1 MNSESF
7 DLITQELLKHQQT
20 MELLQAENQ
29 ELRQQLADLRAGRGV
44 FIEINGQRFAL
55 NVSFISQT
63 SSVESSP
70 PTQQSDPVI
79 NKKLVEEET
88 IEELAVKNT
97 ERTFQIE
104 NNKQEK
110 SNNNI
115 TFLEEI
121 MISEFASGLTSP
133 LTLLQDPIEQ
143 QEGQNQE
150 KSEEDQKAVLRRD
163 LMGSYLLD

>member
-7 DLITQELLKHQQT
+7 DLITQELLKHQRT

-29 ELRQQLADLRAGRGV
+29 ELRQQIADLRDGRGI

-63 SSVESSP
+63 SSVELSP

-79 NKKLVEEET
+79 NEKSVEENTEG
-88 IEELAVKNT
+88 LAVKNA
-97 ERTFQIE
+97 ERASQIE

-110 SNNNI
+110 TNNNI

-121 MISEFASGLTSP
+121 MISEFASDLTSP
-133 LTLLQDPIEQ
+133 LTLLQDPIGQ